1 MNSKKNISDME
12 KKIEW
17 EMTMDKV
24 YFTKHVSN
32 WVTQDG
38 TRVELFRNKSAGM
51 LALFCIDGGG
61 KVEIPMSMVSGMF
74 ERMVKS
80 QKYVVDD
87 EYEQTLRLCDHI
99 CEFYGCELIK
109 ITGYSKMGVV
119 SLTREER
126 AQKVKD
132 GLLDH

>member
-38 TRVELFRNKSAGM
+38 TRVELFRNKSAGSWGE
-51 LALFCIDGGG
+51 C
-61 KVEIPMSMVSGMF
+61 
-74 ERMVKS
+74 
-80 QKYVVDD
+80 
-87 EYEQTLRLCDHI
+87 
-99 CEFYGCELIK
+99 CECN
-109 ITGYSKMGVV
+109 
-119 SLTREER
+119 
-126 AQKVKD
+126 
-132 GLLDH
+132 

>member
-1 MNSKKNISDME
+1 ME
-12 KKIEW
+12 KKVEW
-17 EMTMDKV
+17 ELTMDKV

-32 WVTQDG
+32 WTTQDG

-61 KVEIPMSMVSGMF
+61 KVEIPMGMVSSMF
-74 ERMVKS
+74 DRMVGSK
-80 QKYVVDD
+80 KYVVDD
-87 EYEQTLRLCDHI
+87 EYEQTLRLCDCI
-99 CEFYGCELIK
+99 CEFYGCTLVQV
-109 ITGYSKMGVV
+109 TGYNKMGVV

-126 AQKVKD
+126 AQKVRD

>member
-1 MNSKKNISDME
+1 ME

>member
-1 MNSKKNISDME
+1 ME
-12 KKIEW
+12 KQIEW
-17 EMTMDKV
+17 ELTMDKI

-32 WVTQDG
+32 WTLTDG

-51 LALFCIDGGG
+51 LGLFCIDGGG
-61 KVEIPMSMVSGMF
+61 KVEIPMDMVSSMF
-74 ERMVKS
+74 DRMVGSK
-80 QKYVVDD
+80 KYVVDD
-87 EYEQTLRLCDHI
+87 EYEQTLRLCDCI
-99 CEFYGCELIK
+99 CEFYGCKLIK

>member
-1 MNSKKNISDME
+1 ME
-12 KKIEW
+12 KQIEW
-17 EMTMDKV
+17 ELTMDKI

-61 KVEIPMSMVSGMF
+61 KVEIPMGMVSSMF
-74 ERMVKS
+74 ERMVGSK
-80 QKYVVDD
+80 KYVVDD

-99 CEFYGCELIK
+99 CAFYGCELIK

>member
-1 MNSKKNISDME
+1 
-12 KKIEW
+12 
-17 EMTMDKV
+17 
-24 YFTKHVSN
+24 
-32 WVTQDG
+32 
-38 TRVELFRNKSAGM
+38 
-51 LALFCIDGGG
+51 
-61 KVEIPMSMVSGMF
+61 MVSGMF

-132 GLLDH
+132 GLLNH